1 MKGAN
6 PMPTTRTK
14 SFCIR
19 LTEKEL
25 DQLNKKIK
33 KTGMTR
39 EGYVRT
45 LISGYEPVC
54 IPPIEYFE
62 IISQLRR
69 LGNNMNQIAYRA
81 NALGILDESY
91 YRETANR
98 VMDLCD
104 FLYDLQLPQKQE
116 RGKGFKE

>member
-1 MKGAN
+1 
-6 PMPTTRTK
+6 MPTTRTK

-25 DQLNKKIK
+25 SRLNKQVE

-45 LISGYEPVC
+45 IIIGFEPVC
-54 IPPIEYFE
+54 VPPIEYFE
-62 IISQLRR
+62 IIAQLRR
-69 LGNNMNQIAYRA
+69 LGNNMNQICYRA
-81 NALGILDESY
+81 NALGHLDDKY
-91 YRETANR
+91 YRDTAGK

-104 FLYDLQLPQKQE
+104 YLYSLQLPQKV
-116 RGKGFKE
+116 KK